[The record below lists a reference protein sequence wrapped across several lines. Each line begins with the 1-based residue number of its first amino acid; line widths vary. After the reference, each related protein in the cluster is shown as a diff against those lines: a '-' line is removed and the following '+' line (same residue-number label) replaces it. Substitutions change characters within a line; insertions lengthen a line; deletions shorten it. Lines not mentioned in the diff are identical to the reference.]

1 MMIIVNRAFAQNQ
14 KGFTLIEILVVMVLL
29 GLLSGVAVF
38 TLGSGKQQRELAN
51 EAQRL
56 HALLRMASEE
66 AILSNSEIGFSIDED
81 GYEFLEY
88 DDEELTWSGSKVSV
102 LKSRSLPEWLA
113 IEFRTEGEELKVLGK
128 DEDELKKPDMMLLS
142 SGEVT
147 PFTIILQVEQNSDGQ
162 FVISS
167 DGLED
172 VKLIE
177 PGKEDEE

>member
-1 MMIIVNRAFAQNQ
+1 MIIPGRTATSKQ

-29 GLLSGVAVF
+29 GLISGVAVF

-51 EAQRL
+51 ESQRL

-66 AILSNSEIGFSIDED
+66 AILANSEIGFSIDED

-88 DDEELTWSGSKVSV
+88 DDQEQTWSNTKVAV
-102 LKSRSLPEWLA
+102 LKRREFPEWVA
-113 IEFRTEGEELKVLGK
+113 IEFRTDGEDLTILGK
-128 DEDELKKPDMMLLS
+128 DQDDLKKPDMMLLS

-147 PFTIILQVEQNSDGQ
+147 PFTVTLQVEQNSDSQ

-167 DGLED
+167 NGLEEII
-172 VKLIE
+172 LIE
-177 PGKEDEE
+177 PGKEDET

>member
-1 MMIIVNRAFAQNQ
+1 MIIPSRPLTSRQT
-14 KGFTLIEILVVMVLL
+14 GFTLIEILVVMVLL

-66 AILSNSEIGFSIDED
+66 AILTNSEIGFSIDED

-88 DDEELTWSGSKVSV
+88 DDREFTWSDSKVAI
-102 LKSRSLPEWLA
+102 LKSRQFPEWVVV
-113 IEFRTEGEELKVLGK
+113 EFQRDGENRNILGSE
-128 DEDELKKPDMMLLS
+128 EDDAKRPDMMLMS
-142 SGEVT
+142 SGEVN
-147 PFTIILQVEQNSDGQ
+147 PFTIRLQVDKNSDGQ

-167 DGLED
+167 DGLEEI
-172 VKLIE
+172 KLLV
-177 PGKEDEE
+177 PGKGDE

>member
-1 MMIIVNRAFAQNQ
+1 MIIANRALAPKQS
-14 KGFTLIEILVVMVLL
+14 GFTLIEILVVMVLL

-88 DDEELTWSGSKVSV
+88 DDEKLTWTDSKVEV
-102 LKSRSLPEWLA
+102 LKSRSIPEWVV
-113 IEFRTEGEELKVLGK
+113 IEFRRDGENLRILGK
-128 DEDELKKPDMMLLS
+128 DQDDLKKPDMMLLS

-147 PFTIILQVEQNSDGQ
+147 PFTIELQVEKNSDGQ
-162 FVISS
+162 FTITS
-167 DGLED
+167 DGLEQI
-172 VKLIE
+172 KLIE
-177 PGKEDEE
+177 PGREDE